1 MNVCTAGINSR
12 FLLVVIHCGS
22 GVAGEARIAVLA
34 VESGDYGYYRASRK
48 VITAR
53 TRR

>member
-1 MNVCTAGINSR
+1 M
-12 FLLVVIHCGS
+12 LVVIHCGS
-22 GVAGEARIAVLA
+22 GVAGDGRTADLA
-34 VESGDYGYYRASRK
+34 VVSGDHGYYRASRK